1 MILFPV
7 FYFRSQIIYYR
18 IDYEDL
24 NYMKTEIVLSNR
36 KVNLQKYV
44 LKVLQRISLKLQ
56 SIFELNNRRTGQL
69 LKMVT
74 LSIKN
79 KKSYIIIS

>member
-1 MILFPV
+1 MEIQILILFPV

-24 NYMKTEIVLSNR
+24 NYMKTEIVISNR

-44 LKVLQRISLKLQ
+44 LKVLHRISLKLQ

-79 KKSYIIIS
+79 KKS